1 MNELTKLLSRKQEKL
16 LSVFYTAGYPNL
28 DSTDKIILSLQE
40 NHIDF
45 VEVGMPYSDPLADGP
60 VIQQTNTVA
69 IHNGM
74 TLDVLFSQLEQVKNQ
89 LHIPAILMGYL
100 NPVLQYGMEAFC
112 KRAANAGVSG
122 VILPDLPLQEFQEQ
136 YAAMF
141 HAYGLHFIF
150 LVTPTTSEK
159 RIREIDRLSTAF
171 IYAVSAS
178 STTGREDVG
187 LDAASETSVSIPDHQ
202 RQDKLNYLER
212 LKNMNLSH
220 PVVVGFGINDSKT
233 LADAWKFGAGAI
245 IGTAYL
251 KLFGPE
257 KKEQDVIREL
267 LKQIRQE

>member
-1 MNELTKLLSRKQEKL
+1 MNELTKLISRKQEKL
-16 LSVFYTAGYPNL
+16 LSVFFTAGYPRL
-28 DSTDKIILSLQE
+28 DSTGKIILSLQE

-45 VEVGMPYSDPLADGP
+45 IEVGMPYSDPLADGP

-74 TLDVLFSQLEQVKNQ
+74 TLDVLFSQLEQVKSQ
-89 LHIPAILMGYL
+89 LRIPAILMGYL

-112 KRAANAGVSG
+112 ERAATAGVSG
-122 VILPDLPLQEFQEQ
+122 VILPDLPLQEFQDQ
-136 YAAMF
+136 YAGIF
-141 HAYGLHFIF
+141 QKFGLHCIF

-159 RIREIDRLSTAF
+159 RVREIDRLSTAF

-178 STTGREDVG
+178 STTGRQDSG
-187 LDAASETSVSIPDHQ
+187 QSSANETRASVSDHQ

-212 LKNMNLSH
+212 LKNMKLSH
-220 PVVVGFGINDSKT
+220 PVVVGFGINDRET
-233 LADAWKFGAGAI
+233 LADAWKYGAGAI

-257 KKEQDVIREL
+257 KDEQDVIKAL
-267 LKQIRQE
+267 LKQVQQA